1 MNRAYAE
8 IPEGEMH
15 YLTEG
20 SGEPVVLLHQT
31 PSSSEQYK
39 VVIPLL
45 ATSGY
50 RALAVDTLGYGRSD
64 DPPREYEMADYA
76 RSIISFLD
84 ALGLS
89 RAHVVG
95 HYTGAA
101 IAAEVGAA
109 FPERVDKLVLSG
121 CPNWPPEKWQAF
133 YNDPNS
139 PGLSPKLTDD
149 GQFLMDLWQ
158 TSRRLLPHLEPK
170 VRLRSVLN
178 SLVAA
183 TKDYDAHHAVDR
195 YDVTSRLPL
204 IKSPTLLVHGSQ
216 CLFFDQR
223 EIAAG
228 LIPRSRIVIIE
239 GARGATPSQKPQEFA
254 QAVIEFLGN
263 PGV

>member
-1 MNRAYAE
+1 MKRAYAE

-31 PSSSEQYK
+31 PSSSEQYR
-39 VVIPLL
+39 VVISLL
-45 ATSGY
+45 AASSY
-50 RALAVDTLGYGRSD
+50 WPLAVDTLGYGRSD
-64 DPPREYEMADYA
+64 DPPREYEMADYT

-84 ALGLS
+84 SLGIS
-89 RAHVVG
+89 QAHLVG

-101 IAAEVGAA
+101 IAAEVAA
-109 FPERVDKLVLSG
+109 TFPERVDKLVLSG
-121 CPNWPPEKWQAF
+121 CPNWPPEKWQEF
-133 YNDPNS
+133 YNNPDS
-139 PGLSPKLTDD
+139 PGLPPELTDD
-149 GQFLMDLWQ
+149 GQFLIDLWQ

-170 VRLRSVLN
+170 VRLKSLLN
-178 SLVAA
+178 SLVTA

-195 YDVTSRLPL
+195 YNVASRLPL

-216 CLFFDQR
+216 CLFFDRR
-223 EIAAG
+223 EITAG

-239 GARGATPSQKPQEFA
+239 GAGGATPSQKPQELA
-254 QAVIEFLGN
+254 QAIIEFIHN